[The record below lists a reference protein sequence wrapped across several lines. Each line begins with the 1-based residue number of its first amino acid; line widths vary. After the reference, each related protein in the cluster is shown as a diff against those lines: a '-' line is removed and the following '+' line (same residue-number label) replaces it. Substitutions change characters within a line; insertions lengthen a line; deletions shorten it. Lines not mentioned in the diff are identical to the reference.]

1 MAHLPITGG
10 LTPNNVIKSLSK
22 LSPKSSTKSY
32 TSVTL
37 LTCHKA
43 CAEKVGLQM
52 NNIWLEARQDGL
64 MFFWIML
71 GLAVLVMI
79 VWKIKDQAF
88 ERGYWVGRSAG
99 WKASIEHNQKI
110 EKLRSRAVFDYDKN

>member
-1 MAHLPITGG
+1 
-10 LTPNNVIKSLSK
+10 
-22 LSPKSSTKSY
+22 
-32 TSVTL
+32 
-37 LTCHKA
+37 
-43 CAEKVGLQM
+43 M

-71 GLAVLVMI
+71 GLMVLTLI
-79 VWKIKDQAF
+79 VWKIQHNAF

-110 EKLRSRAVFDYDKN
+110 EKLRSRAVFDYDKH

>member
-1 MAHLPITGG
+1 
-10 LTPNNVIKSLSK
+10 
-22 LSPKSSTKSY
+22 
-32 TSVTL
+32 
-37 LTCHKA
+37 
-43 CAEKVGLQM
+43 M

-64 MFFWIML
+64 IFFWIML
-71 GLAVLVMI
+71 ILGVLVLAYY
-79 VWKIKDQAF
+79 KIQSRAF

>member
-1 MAHLPITGG
+1 
-10 LTPNNVIKSLSK
+10 
-22 LSPKSSTKSY
+22 
-32 TSVTL
+32 
-37 LTCHKA
+37 
-43 CAEKVGLQM
+43 M

-64 MFFWIML
+64 IFFTIML
-71 GLAVLVMI
+71 GLAMLVLVY
-79 VWKIKDQAF
+79 WKLQSRAF

>member
-1 MAHLPITGG
+1 
-10 LTPNNVIKSLSK
+10 
-22 LSPKSSTKSY
+22 
-32 TSVTL
+32 
-37 LTCHKA
+37 
-43 CAEKVGLQM
+43 
-52 NNIWLEARQDGL
+52 
-64 MFFWIML
+64 ML

-110 EKLRSRAVFDYDKN
+110 EKLRSRAVFDYDKH